1 MNWYD
6 ARRAEQDA
14 KYAEA
19 NEQRVRVFPPNSTTA
34 NVAVYAAPAMY
45 EGNDKMDYGT
55 DYDRRE
61 DADTPASISTVLN
74 NLDIL
79 ANELERTHN
88 SVDKLYSKLSP
99 VLMPTPSASDGN
111 KKAREAS
118 NSALA
123 DRLSS
128 LIISVEDL
136 NAKVRSLTETVD
148 L

>member
-1 MNWYD
+1 M
-6 ARRAEQDA
+6 RRHS
-14 KYAEA
+14 
-19 NEQRVRVFPPNSTTA
+19 PNSTTA
-34 NVAVYAAPAMY
+34 NVAAYAAPAMY
-45 EGNDKMDYGT
+45 SRIEVNMDMHGLRSFEDDYEGETSN
-55 DYDRRE
+55 
-61 DADTPASISTVLN
+61 PASNSTVLN

-136 NAKVRSLTETVD
+136 NSQVRSLTEAVD

>member
-45 EGNDKMDYGT
+45 EGNDKMDRYG
-55 DYDRRE
+55 YDDE
-61 DADTPASISTVLN
+61 TTTPESKSTIFV
-74 NLDIL
+74 NLDL
-79 ANELERTHN
+79 LSNELEKLH
-88 SVDKLYSKLSP
+88 SHVDRLNSKLSP
-99 VLMPTPSASDGN
+99 VLMPVPSASN
-111 KKAREAS
+111 EKAREAS